1 MQPDDKSGAIDIT
14 QRTFDT
20 VTMFEAKVTQMTA
33 YLLNKSSGTMAYLK
47 LIKLLYLA
55 DRESMR
61 LYGTSISEDHMVS
74 MPHGPVLS
82 QTYDLIVGDYEER
95 GLWGQWIRGETD
107 YRVALKVE
115 GLERPDYDELSDAD
129 LAILDQIYG
138 QFGSMGRFQIRD
150 YTHDHCSE
158 WQDPQGSSYPIHPK
172 SLFLAVGKSESEADA
187 LVANLNE
194 QQNLRQIHATI
205 R

>member
-1 MQPDDKSGAIDIT
+1 
-14 QRTFDT
+14 
-20 VTMFEAKVTQMTA
+20 MFEAKVTQMTA
-33 YLLNKSSGTMAYLK
+33 YLLNKSGGTMAYLK
-47 LIKLLYLA
+47 LMKLLYLA

-82 QTYDLIVGDYEER
+82 QTYNLIMGDYNQN
-95 GLWGQWIRGETD
+95 GLWGQWIKDEAD
-107 YRVALKVE
+107 YRVALRV
-115 GLERPDYDELSDAD
+115 GALERPDYDELSDAD

-138 QFGSMGRFQIRD
+138 QFGAMGRFQIRD
-150 YTHDHCSE
+150 YTHDHCPE

-172 SLFLAVGKSESEADA
+172 SLFLAVGKSEAEADA

>member
-1 MQPDDKSGAIDIT
+1 M
-14 QRTFDT
+14 
-20 VTMFEAKVTQMTA
+20 TMFEAKVTQMTA

-47 LIKLLYLA
+47 LMKLLYLA

-61 LYGTSISEDHMVS
+61 LYGTSISGDHMVS

-82 QTYDLIVGDYEER
+82 QTYNLIVGDYDEG
-95 GLWGQWIRGETD
+95 GLWGRWIKDEAD
-107 YRVALKVE
+107 YQVALKVSE
-115 GLERPDYDELSDAD
+115 LERPDYDELSNAE
-129 LAILDQIYG
+129 LAVLDRVHE

-150 YTHDHCSE
+150 YTHDHCPE
-158 WQDPQGSSYPIHPK
+158 WQDPQGSSYPIHSK
-172 SLFLAVGKSESEADA
+172 DLFLAVGKSVEEADA

-194 QQNLRQIHATI
+194 QQDLGRIHATI